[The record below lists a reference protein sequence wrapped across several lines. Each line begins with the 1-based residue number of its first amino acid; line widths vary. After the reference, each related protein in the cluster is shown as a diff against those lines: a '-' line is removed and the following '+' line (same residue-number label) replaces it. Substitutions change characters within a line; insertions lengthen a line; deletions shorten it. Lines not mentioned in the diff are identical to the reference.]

1 MKTGMRSPPP
11 PLIFLPPPWCPPL
24 RPENCE
30 GRRGEI
36 HRSDFKLS
44 LLGHGRQSRA
54 SVLRGTTALTAAIVL
69 VVLLWVALTKP
80 GRTSPSPSW
89 QAALSLAEEGAQKA
103 VLELRRM
110 EQGGAEVI
118 QWGNAGETPAPPGER
133 TFVYPNL
140 KMVGGATG
148 SCRVTVF
155 ETDSFTR
162 LIDATGIVHNE
173 YRTLAQRTLQ
183 VTVQRRSLFESATF
197 ARRGLFVA
205 PGAEVESERAF
216 LSQRRA
222 EAMPETPHPIP
233 WERRGGRL
241 EDRVWRAEKQPEEPP
256 LPLLLPPWGLPS
268 RKAVMLSGGDV
279 LTLSDGGVFPM
290 VSLLDS
296 SRLIIDRDV
305 ALHITGPLILR
316 GESQIVIAC
325 PLQSPAMDARVR
337 GVSIYVDKDVMVEEQ
352 AAIINL
358 TKSASSLSITGMEQ
372 YSRITLST
380 REPLYATV
388 YAPNSEIRIGPE
400 ACLHGSVCGDVV
412 HVLPG
417 SRVHYDERLAL
428 FHTPLRPFAVVSVRE
443 K

>member
-11 PLIFLPPPWCPPL
+11 PLIFLPPCRASL

-30 GRRGEI
+30 GRRVKI
-36 HRSDFKLS
+36 HRSDFKLG
-44 LLGHGRQSRA
+44 LLRHGQQSRA
-54 SVLRGTTALTAAIVL
+54 SVLRGTIGLTAAIAL
-69 VVLLWVALTKP
+69 VVVLWAALTKP

-103 VLELRRM
+103 VLELQRM
-110 EQGGAEVI
+110 EQGAAEAI
-118 QWGNAGETPAPPGER
+118 QGGNAGETPALPGER

-140 KMVGGATG
+140 KAVGTATG
-148 SCRVTVF
+148 SCRVTVS
-155 ETDSFTR
+155 ETPPLAA

-183 VTVQRRSLFESATF
+183 VTVRRRSLFESAAF
-197 ARRGLFVA
+197 ARKGLFVA
-205 PGAEVESERAF
+205 PGAEVESEPAF
-216 LSQRRA
+216 LSHRRA
-222 EAMPETPHPIP
+222 KAMPETPHPIP
-233 WERRGGRL
+233 WERRGGWGL
-241 EDRVWRAEKQPEEPP
+241 GDRVWGAEKQPEEPP

-268 RKAVMLSGGDV
+268 MKAVMLSGGDV
-279 LTLSDGGVFPM
+279 LTLSDGGVFPI

-296 SRLIIDRDV
+296 SRLIIDRDA

-316 GESQIVIAC
+316 GESRIVIAC
-325 PLQSPAMDARVR
+325 PLHAPTTDARVR

-352 AAIINL
+352 AAIVNL
-358 TKSASSLSITGMEQ
+358 TRSASSLSILGMEQ
-372 YSRITLST
+372 YSRITLSS

-400 ACLHGSVCGDVV
+400 ACLHGSVYGDVV
-412 HVLPG
+412 HVLTG

-428 FHTPLRPFAVVSVRE
+428 FHTPLRPLAVVSVRE
-443 K
+443 R